1 MGQLLSTP
9 AASSVCA
16 IEVSPEMTTLLGSG
30 PCGDHPS
37 PPDPIAL
44 TFHLGDGDTTPTLH
58 IDPRPALPI
67 ERISGDVCKLV
78 FLVSRDAVQRIG
90 GEQML
95 YAENAALHLPSEL
108 RAIAIALRDAN
119 AGAAAVSTYRLGKS
133 IELLCEVI
141 RLFDTG
147 AFVPLTSDGALS
159 PADTRRVLA
168 ARKLIDDRWNEKL
181 TLDAIARACGLNRA
195 KLTRG
200 FRELFACSISE
211 AIAERRLGQA
221 GRLLLTT
228 DLPVSRVGYEAGYL
242 NNASFA
248 RAFGRHFGR
257 SPSDYRAC
265 GMAA

>member
-1 MGQLLSTP
+1 MGQLLSTTP
-9 AASSVCA
+9 VVSMCA
-16 IEVSPEMTTLLGSG
+16 IEVSPEMTALLGHG

-44 TFHLGDGDTTPTLH
+44 TFNFGGGDVTPTLH
-58 IDPRPALPI
+58 VDTRPDIPLDAI
-67 ERISGDVCKLV
+67 AGDVCKLV
-78 FLVSRDAVQRIG
+78 FLVSRAAVQRIG
-90 GEQML
+90 GDRLLAAEQ
-95 YAENAALHLPSEL
+95 AAVHLPSEL
-108 RAIAIALRDAN
+108 RGIAIALRDAP
-119 AGAAAVSTYRLGKS
+119 APAAAVSTYRLAKS

-141 RLFDTG
+141 RLFEEE
-147 AFVPLTSDGALS
+147 ALVPLTCEGALS

-168 ARKLIDDRWNEKL
+168 ARKLIDERWNEKL

-200 FRELFACSISE
+200 FREIFSCSVAE

-228 DLPVSRVGYEAGYL
+228 DLPVSLVGYEAGYL

-248 RAFGRHFGR
+248 RAFARHFGR
-257 SPSDYRAC
+257 TPSHYRAC